1 MAMALLG
8 VLAFSVSA
16 MSVFGKT
23 DATPSVTVPGLGDLR
38 GKLSSQASEVAVFA
52 GIPFAKPPVG
62 DLRWMPPQ
70 PYGAWESPRDA
81 THYRDACVGAKADG
95 IESKGES
102 EDCLFLN
109 VAARAS
115 GLGVT
120 ANQSVMLWI
129 YGGTYSVGSA
139 KIYQPEML
147 VSASAEPVVVVTIN
161 YRINIFGFLGSKALS
176 ARSPDGSTGNY
187 GLQDQRLALTW
198 VRDHISAFGGHGG
211 DVSIFG
217 ESAGGNSVLHH
228 MVQPASFG
236 LYSKA
241 IIESGTY
248 DAGYSL
254 TDAEALYN
262 AISVTAGCAANDIV
276 GCLLKKN
283 SSELEDAVKKGGAPG
298 GPFSK
303 LAYVH
308 WGPIVDGISM
318 TGTPQEL
325 VAAGKFNNKVPVLMG
340 TNRDEWSLF
349 ITGNLTPQLAEL
361 WPANMTE
368 SQFDHLLASFG
379 EDNIKTIKRLYD
391 PSAYAY
397 PADLGQYNQWWWTGM
412 RVVTD
417 NGIPAAGWPVGPA
430 LGHCSA
436 RRIAEQLVR
445 GGTPSL
451 YLYNFERTLPGRVL
465 VGHSMEVP
473 FVFNWWPMFAVSPG
487 SRQLSKEMTNY
498 WVRFA
503 TSGSPNLPDAS
514 EALPQWPKY
523 LPGGDK
529 ANLNFGASFSKSN
542 ITISHSFRGAACDF
556 WDGLAMTGQ
565 RHSSVIVV

>member
-1 MAMALLG
+1 MTMALFG
-8 VLAFSVSA
+8 VIAFSVSA
-16 MSVFGKT
+16 MFVFRET

-38 GKLSSQASEVAVFA
+38 GKRSSRAHEVAVFA
-52 GIPFAKPPVG
+52 GIPFAKPPIG

-81 THYRDACVGAKADG
+81 TQYRDACVGAKTDG

-109 VAARAS
+109 VAVRAS
-115 GLGVT
+115 GLGVS
-120 ANQSVMLWI
+120 ANQSVMLWV
-129 YGGTYSVGSA
+129 YGGTYSNGAA

-176 ARSPDGSTGNY
+176 ARSQDGSTGNY

-211 DVSIFG
+211 DVAIFG

-228 MVQPASFG
+228 LVQPASFG

-241 IIESGTY
+241 IMESGTY

-262 AISVTAGCAANDIV
+262 AISVTAGCGANLE
-276 GCLLKKN
+276 CLLKKN

-298 GPFSK
+298 GAFSK
-303 LAYVH
+303 LAYAH
-308 WGPIVDGISM
+308 WGPVVDGVSM

-340 TNRDEWSLF
+340 SNRDEWSAF
-349 ITGNLTPQLAEL
+349 ITGPHAHHSLPTDMN
-361 WPANMTE
+361 E
-368 SQFDHLLASFG
+368 SQFDQAMAPLG
-379 EDNIKTIKRLYD
+379 EDTIRAVKRLYD
-391 PSAYAY
+391 PSVYAY
-397 PADLGQYNQWWWTGM
+397 PADLGKYSQWWWTAM

-417 NGIPAAGWPVGPA
+417 NGIPLGGWPVGPA

-451 YLYNFERTLPGRVL
+451 YLYNFERTLIDPVL
-465 VGHSMEVP
+465 VGHGMEIP
-473 FVFNWWPMFAVSPG
+473 FVFNWWPLFALSPG
-487 SRQLSKEMTNY
+487 SRRLSKEINNY

-503 TSGSPNLPDAS
+503 TSGSPNLPGAKD
-514 EALPQWPKY
+514 ALPQWPKY
-523 LPGGDK
+523 VPGEDR
-529 ANLNFGASFSKSN
+529 AIINFDATFSKSK
-542 ITISHSFRGAACDF
+542 ITITQNFRGAACDF
-556 WDGLAMTGQ
+556 WDSLAMKEQ
-565 RHSSVIVV
+565 RHSSVIIV